1 MYLMGKLAAKG
12 IKDVVITDVDMTFSS
27 NSVAIDVLDASMV
40 DKLKE
45 LSGTPLL
52 GSEILVRRINEET
65 ANISAQAS
73 AIALATLK

>member
-12 IKDVVITDVDMTFSS
+12 IKDVVITDVDMKFST
-27 NSVAIDVLDASMV
+27 NSVAIELLDQSMV
-40 DKLKE
+40 DKMKE

-52 GSEILVRRINEET
+52 GSELLVRRINEET